1 MDIQEKLFAH
11 WLETRDRLVGKKL
24 LSGQAASISVRWP
37 DNKSMWFGSV
47 NDVKPT
53 VIQLA
58 MIPKAE
64 TAAIHADIYSARS
77 DVGAIALG
85 GGDFGNCLADFGGI
99 LPVVFDEQA
108 RHIGKMP
115 PPVHTGKVSSG
126 ALSLGGN
133 VVLFNRQPACF
144 GMTCSRLALNAELFE
159 KCAKAYVLAVATGG
173 KVKQLPWLVRY
184 IANGRLLKDQRR
196 ATQRFSEGL
205 LPNETKGY

>member
-1 MDIQEKLFAH
+1 MDTQEKLFFH

-24 LSGQAASISVRWP
+24 LSGKAASISIRWP
-37 DNKSMWFGSV
+37 DGKSMWFGGV

-53 VIQLA
+53 VIELE
-58 MIPKAE
+58 MTHKTTI
-64 TAAIHADIYSARS
+64 AAIHADIYGARS

-85 GGDFGNCLADFGGI
+85 GGNFGNCLADFGGI

-115 PPVHTGKVSSG
+115 TPIRSGKVLSH

-133 VVLFNRQPACF
+133 VVLVDREPVCF

-173 KVKQLPWLVRY
+173 TVRQLPWLVRY

-196 ATQRFSEGL
+196 ATQRFSEGK